1 MTFAHSLSQIPSE
14 KQIAKHLKNTI
25 FGKRVCCPD
34 CHRQMYVQELKK
46 NRLWRCRK
54 CRNKF
59 SLTSVA
65 WLKGMKL
72 SYQHLWCLIWCWQ
85 HKMNVQQVK
94 DLLKLSIP
102 TIRRYYALFRDNLQ
116 LDYDIVLEGKVQ
128 MDEMFVK
135 GAFVIGAKD
144 ITRKKIKLIVVRE
157 KSPTKEDAMELIM
170 NHVRAGSTLQTDGGS
185 IYRGC
190 ENFWPVKHRKD
201 IHSKFEF
208 GLTSEIE
215 GVWANFR
222 TFVRRMYHHITVKYL
237 AKTVA
242 EFEARFSRKELF
254 ESPLAFIKNSLSPVT
269 LAL

>member
-1 MTFAHSLSQIPSE
+1 MTFTHSLSQIPSE
-14 KQIAKHLKNTI
+14 KQIMKHLKKVV
-25 FGKRVCCPD
+25 FGTKVRCPD
-34 CHRQMYVQELKK
+34 CGRQLYVQELKK
-46 NRLWRCRK
+46 NCLWRCRK

-72 SYQHLWCLIWCWQ
+72 SYQHLWCLIWAWQ
-85 HKMNVQQVK
+85 RKMNVQQAQ
-94 DLLKLSIP
+94 DLLMLSIP
-102 TIRRYYALFRDNLQ
+102 TIRRYYALFRDNLR
-116 LDYDIVLEGKVQ
+116 LDYDIILEGKVQ

-135 GAFVIGAKD
+135 EAFIIGAKD
-144 ITRKKIKLIVVRE
+144 IIRKKIKLTVVYK
-157 KSPTKEDAMELIM
+157 KSPTKEDAMEMIM
-170 NHVRAGSTLQTDGGS
+170 NHIRAGSTLQTDGGS
-185 IYRGC
+185 IYLGC
-190 ENFWPVKHRKD
+190 ENWWPVKHKRD
-201 IHSKFEF
+201 IHRKFEF

-254 ESPLAFIKNSLSPVT
+254 ESPLTFIKNSLSPVT

>member
-1 MTFAHSLSQIPSE
+1 MTFTHSLSQIPTE
-14 KQIAKHLKNTI
+14 KQIMKHLESTV
-25 FGKRVCCPD
+25 FGKRVRCPD
-34 CHRQMYVQELKK
+34 CHRQMYVQELKQ

-59 SLTSVA
+59 SITSVS

-72 SYQHLWCLIWCWQ
+72 SYQHLWCLIWAWQ
-85 HKMNVQQVK
+85 HKMNVQQVQG
-94 DLLKLSIP
+94 LLILSIP
-102 TIRRYYALFRDNLQ
+102 TIRRYYALFRDNLR
-116 LDYDIVLEGKVQ
+116 LDDDIILEGKVQ

-144 ITRKKIKLIVVRE
+144 IKRKRIKLSVIE
-157 KSPTKEDAMELIM
+157 KKSPTKADAMELIM
-170 NHVRAGSTLQTDGGS
+170 NHIRAGSTLQTDGGS

-190 ENFWPVKHRKD
+190 EKWWPVKHRRD
-201 IHSKFEF
+201 IHSRFEF

-222 TFVRRMYHHITVKYL
+222 TFVRRMYHHITVKHL

>member
-1 MTFAHSLSQIPSE
+1 MTFTHSLSQIPSE
-14 KQIAKHLKNTI
+14 KQIAKQLKGVI
-25 FGKRVCCPD
+25 FGSKVRCPD
-34 CHRQMYVQELKK
+34 CHRQRHVQELKK
-46 NRLWRCRK
+46 NKLWRCKK

-59 SLTSVA
+59 SVTSTS

-72 SYQHLWCLIWCWQ
+72 NYQHLWCLIWAWQ
-85 HKMNVQQVK
+85 NKMNVQQVQT
-94 DLLKLSIP
+94 LLKLSIP
-102 TIRRYYALFRDNLQ
+102 TIRRYYALFRDNLN

-135 GAFVIGAKD
+135 GAFIIGAKD
-144 ITRKKIKLIVVRE
+144 IINKRVKLTVIHK
-157 KSPTKEDAMELIM
+157 KSPTKGDAMELII
-170 NHVRAGSTLQTDGGS
+170 NHVKPGSSLQTDGGS

-190 ENFWPVKHRKD
+190 EKWWPVKHKRD

-208 GLTSEIE
+208 GLTSEID

-254 ESPLAFIKNSLSPVT
+254 ESPLTFIKNSLSPVT

>member
-1 MTFAHSLSQIPSE
+1 MTFVHSLSQIPTE
-14 KQIAKHLKNTI
+14 KQIAKYLKKTV
-25 FGKRVCCPD
+25 FGKKVICPD
-34 CHRQMYVQELKK
+34 CRRQIYVQELKK
-46 NRLWRCRK
+46 NKLWRCKK

-72 SYQHLWCLIWCWQ
+72 SYRHLWCLIWCWQ
-85 HKMNVQQVK
+85 HKMNVQQVQ
-94 DLLKLSIP
+94 DLLKLSVP

-116 LDYDIVLEGKVQ
+116 LDYDIILEGKVQ

-144 ITRKKIKLIVVRE
+144 IINKKIKLTVVNK
-157 KSPTKEDAMELIM
+157 KSPTKSDAMELIM
-170 NHVRAGSTLQTDGGS
+170 NHVRPGTTLQTDGGA

-190 ENFWPVKHRKD
+190 EKWWPVNHKRD

-215 GVWANFR
+215 GIWANFR